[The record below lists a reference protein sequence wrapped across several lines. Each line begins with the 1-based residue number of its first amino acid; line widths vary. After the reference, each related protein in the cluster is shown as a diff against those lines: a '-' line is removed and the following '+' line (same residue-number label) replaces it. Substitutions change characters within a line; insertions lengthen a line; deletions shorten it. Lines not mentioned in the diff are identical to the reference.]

1 MRVASSSR
9 TIVAAARGPRRQ
21 HVDGIELDD
30 DRADLIEDDQL
41 PGVIRRN
48 ILWGSGPS

>member
-1 MRVASSSR
+1 MPSCPSTGVGRVGRQS
-9 TIVAAARGPRRQ
+9 ARR
-21 HVDGIELDD
+21 HVDGIEFDD

>member
-1 MRVASSSR
+1 MPSPPPSTVA
-9 TIVAAARGPRRQ
+9 GPRGRSSVRS

-30 DRADLIEDDQL
+30 ARADLIEDDQA

-48 ILWGSGPS
+48 ILWGS

>member
-1 MRVASSSR
+1 MPFASTVAGRSR
-9 TIVAAARGPRRQ
+9 RPSARS

-41 PGVIRRN
+41 PGVIRR
-48 ILWGSGPS
+48 

>member
-1 MRVASSSR
+1 MASRPGAVSPLR
-9 TIVAAARGPRRQ
+9 TQRR

-30 DRADLIEDDQL
+30 ERADLIEDDQL